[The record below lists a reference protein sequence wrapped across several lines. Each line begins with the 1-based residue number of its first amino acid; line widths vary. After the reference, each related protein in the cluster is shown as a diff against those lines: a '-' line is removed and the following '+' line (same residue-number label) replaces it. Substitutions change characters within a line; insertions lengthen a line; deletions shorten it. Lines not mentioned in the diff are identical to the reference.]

1 MIVCNNS
8 GVEQCQPRGIFR
20 AAHQPGNQLNRFLQ
34 IVDVVD
40 KQGVALTF
48 ESRQNP
54 GAQQRGLA
62 RARFGE
68 QYSETELRIQQ
79 RVRPARN
86 VHAALQAGESR
97 GIIFA
102 ESHQSPDGPRVAG
115 PGPPNRRGEGRQ
127 LPCESPAP

>member
-40 KQGVALTF
+40 KQGVALTL
-48 ESRQNP
+48 ESRQNS

-68 QYSETELRIQQ
+68 QTPKWNRGSNSAFAPREMSTPRC
-79 RVRPARN
+79 RPAK
-86 VHAALQAGESR
+86 AAAS
-97 GIIFA
+97 
-102 ESHQSPDGPRVAG
+102 SSPKATSPRMV
-115 PGPPNRRGEGRQ
+115 
-127 LPCESPAP
+127 

>member
-20 AAHQPGNQLNRFLQ
+20 VAYQPGNQLNRFLQ

-40 KQGVALTF
+40 KQGVALTL

-68 QYSETELRIQQ
+68 QYSETELRIRDV
-79 RVRPARN
+79 RV
-86 VHAALQAGESR
+86 G
-97 GIIFA
+97 
-102 ESHQSPDGPRVAG
+102 PDGAVYLLTDSGTSAVSPNTPRQA
-115 PGPPNRRGEGRQ
+115 N
-127 LPCESPAP
+127 C

>member
-68 QYSETELRIQQ
+68 QYSETELRISP
-79 RVRPARN
+79 VRAARG
-86 VHAALQAGESR
+86 APEYTG
-97 GIIFA
+97 
-102 ESHQSPDGPRVAG
+102 
-115 PGPPNRRGEGRQ
+115 
-127 LPCESPAP
+127 PAPLVSRRSSSWAVRAGARKVEPNPSERIIAVS

>member
-34 IVDVVD
+34 IVNVVD
-40 KQGVALTF
+40 KQGVASTF

-54 GAQQRGLA
+54 GAQQRDLA

-68 QYSETELRIQQ
+68 QYSETELRI
-79 RVRPARN
+79 
-86 VHAALQAGESR
+86 SR
-97 GIIFA
+97 FA
-102 ESHQSPDGPRVAG
+102 PLVERLNIPPR
-115 PGPPNRRGEGRQ
+115 
-127 LPCESPAP
+127 